1 MMNTEREMNI
11 RTEILLMALAAVVL
25 GCIAGWVAWDV
36 SDGEAYLW
44 PILLGVLCVAMLGMG
59 ALAWA
64 GWGRWLLAGA
74 DADPE
79 SRRWWRLWFV
89 PCVLWGVI
97 FVARTVADEFDR
109 HSADPD
115 GTAMILSLLVM
126 AAGAAAGLAVFFMVL
141 IFGFREIGHLL
152 RQRKARRRSG

>member
-1 MMNTEREMNI
+1 MMNTEREMNT

-36 SDGEAYLW
+36 SEGEGYLW
-44 PILLGVLCVAMLGMG
+44 PIVTGVLSVVTLGMG

-64 GWGRWLLAGA
+64 GWGRWLLTEGA
-74 DADPE
+74 ADME

-97 FVARTVADEFDR
+97 FIARTMADEVDR
-109 HSADPD
+109 RGAEPD
-115 GTAMILSLLVM
+115 GAAMIVSLLVI

-152 RQRKARRRSG
+152 RQRKARRGSG